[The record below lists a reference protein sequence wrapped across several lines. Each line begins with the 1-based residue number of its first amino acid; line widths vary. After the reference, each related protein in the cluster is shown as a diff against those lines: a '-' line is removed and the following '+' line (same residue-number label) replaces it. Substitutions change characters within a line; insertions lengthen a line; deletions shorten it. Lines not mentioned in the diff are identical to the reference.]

1 MNSEGLNELSRQV
14 LGAAFRVH
22 TELGPGLLESAY
34 RACLVYELRKLGL
47 EVRTEVPVPL
57 IYDGVKLGDTGYRID
72 LLVAGELIVELKAIE
87 AVAPVHTAQLVSY
100 LKLADRR
107 LGLLLNFNV
116 VRLQDGI
123 YRRVNRL

>member
-1 MNSEGLNELSRQV
+1 MKSEALNELSRQV

-57 IYDGVKLGDTGYRID
+57 VYDGVKLGDTGYRSD
-72 LLVAGELIVELKAIE
+72 VLLPGEREVELKAVE
-87 AVAPVHTAQLVSY
+87 AIAPVHTAQLVSY

-116 VRLQDGI
+116 LRLQDGI
-123 YRRVNRL
+123 CRRVNRL